1 MLWLRFSHFQYPK
14 FYFQYSKFH
23 FPYSSYSI
31 ALHCNSIAMRFS
43 HSIIYA
49 KIFSFSVL
57 KLQFSSFQI
66 TFPISKLSNSLAP
79 NNNSIAIYVLSNR
92 FSHLIICI
100 KKFPFFPLIKISFS
114 VMKIPFFPS
123 DNGIAQFHCK
133 LNIIL
138 IMETIHWV
146 EAFNLHID
154 YLYLWSFCS
163 LTLFSLFIVLIP

>member
-43 HSIIYA
+43 HSIIYF
-49 KIFSFSVL
+49 KIFPFSVF

-66 TFPISKLSNSLAP
+66 PFSISKLSNSLAP

-100 KKFPFFPLIKISFS
+100 KKFPFFPSLQIEYNFNHGNHPLSWGIQFTHWLLVPLIFLLFDF
-114 VMKIPFFPS
+114 VQFVHYS
-123 DNGIAQFHCK
+123 DP
-133 LNIIL
+133 LIL
-138 IMETIHWV
+138 DG
-146 EAFNLHID
+146 HIK
-154 YLYLWSFCS
+154 WSDSC
-163 LTLFSLFIVLIP
+163 